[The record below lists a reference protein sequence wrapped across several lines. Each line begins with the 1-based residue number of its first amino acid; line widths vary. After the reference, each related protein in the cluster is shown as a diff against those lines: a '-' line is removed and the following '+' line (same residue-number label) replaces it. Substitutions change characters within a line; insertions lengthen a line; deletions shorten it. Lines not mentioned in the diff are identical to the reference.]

1 MIAALILLALLLSPA
16 LAAGETPPD
25 WRLLYEDG
33 SVLAAPPA
41 GEASGEAAVPL
52 AVWAW
57 SERHA
62 PRAMERFGAELG
74 PEDPGRLEVRVT
86 RPRPAREDEPPPP
99 LRLVAAPAPMWDLFP
114 ERLLPSWPVPEGGRL
129 ALPHRPDEPWR
140 LRLVGAAEGSWWVDL
155 PAGRTRAELAATRT
169 GGVEILL
176 TDPEESPVDG
186 VAVHLLRP
194 EAMLQ
199 MLHRLGSGATA
210 PRLWSRE
217 RSERGR
223 VRWAGLPDRET
234 LSVLVQP
241 GGELMETTLRG
252 LPSELPATVHLAP
265 GARAFGRVVDEER
278 RPLAGVR
285 IGLES
290 WLADGFISRA
300 GGESRADG
308 RWELAGRPPGPAVLV
323 LRADG
328 RALTT
333 RQVKLRAGA
342 NDLGTDT
349 LAPGVALT
357 VRLVGDDALPV
368 AGGTVR
374 YGRLVEARSGA
385 DGLARLEG
393 LPLAPL
399 DLRGTADRHLEGR
412 ARVNPPFPPV
422 VELTLPRAFTS
433 EGRIVGGDRQPLAGA
448 WLKIVEGSHSLHP
461 TVEESGRFLLD
472 LSPGAKVHLE
482 AGAPGAVS
490 ERWPVVPGAAGEW
503 RDLGD
508 LVLGR
513 GLEVTGRVVAA
524 DTGEPLAGA
533 RIWAPRPGPYGP
545 GIAWIFGDLVEAVS
559 GSDGHFRLSGLRA
572 GPLLLRVD
580 APARARA
587 HRDLL
592 LDDEEPVADAGEIAL
607 AQGTTVHVV
616 AAGLA
621 LADAER
627 HTAEATVDLRGEW
640 QALDLLRAPL
650 REGRATVRHVPP
662 GPVLVSVRTDLRVL
676 CEQAVNVPAGEP
688 EIEVECEAD
697 GPEVSGTVWSGSYRA
712 TGGSLTWSREQA
724 SRGRRPPVLV
734 EVAPDGSFGTTEL
747 VAGRWTV
754 TWNAP
759 DGGLSPPLEVTI
771 PAVERFEVALR
782 FPGEGLAGRVVDDE
796 GEPVARARVSELLG
810 GAFALSGADGAF
822 VLSGIP
828 PGPYAV
834 QAREGDLASE
844 IVEGVLEADRPEPEI
859 VLVLGE
865 GRRPQLAVRVATAAG
880 APASG
885 AFVFL
890 DLAGQGVR
898 ILTTDATGQ
907 ATAEPSPPLPERVRV
922 AATTGGGWSF
932 GSWVPWREARGG
944 LRATLGDA
952 RLLVRLEE
960 EGSGGVPRLLAP
972 GGWDL
977 GLLVQLLGTP
987 LRLAPDAPLL
997 LAGLP
1002 AGSYR
1007 IELGAAAATVD
1018 LAAEEIVEI
1027 TLDD

>member
-1 MIAALILLALLLSPA
+1 M
-16 LAAGETPPD
+16 
-25 WRLLYEDG
+25 
-33 SVLAAPPA
+33 
-41 GEASGEAAVPL
+41 
-52 AVWAW
+52 
-57 SERHA
+57 
-62 PRAMERFGAELG
+62 
-74 PEDPGRLEVRVT
+74 
-86 RPRPAREDEPPPP
+86 
-99 LRLVAAPAPMWDLFP
+99 
-114 ERLLPSWPVPEGGRL
+114 
-129 ALPHRPDEPWR
+129 
-140 LRLVGAAEGSWWVDL
+140 
-155 PAGRTRAELAATRT
+155 
-169 GGVEILL
+169 
-176 TDPEESPVDG
+176 
-186 VAVHLLRP
+186 
-194 EAMLQ
+194 
-199 MLHRLGSGATA
+199 
-210 PRLWSRE
+210 
-217 RSERGR
+217 
-223 VRWAGLPDRET
+223 
-234 LSVLVQP
+234 
-241 GGELMETTLRG
+241 
-252 LPSELPATVHLAP
+252 
-265 GARAFGRVVDEER
+265 
-278 RPLAGVR
+278 
-285 IGLES
+285 
-290 WLADGFISRA
+290 
-300 GGESRADG
+300 
-308 RWELAGRPPGPAVLV
+308 
-323 LRADG
+323 
-328 RALTT
+328 
-333 RQVKLRAGA
+333 
-342 NDLGTDT
+342 
-349 LAPGVALT
+349 
-357 VRLVGDDALPV
+357 RLVGDDALPV

-412 ARVNPPFPPV
+412 ARGNPPFPPV
-422 VELTLPRAFTS
+422 VELTLPRAFTI

-592 LDDEEPVADAGEIAL
+592 LDDEEPVDAGKIAL

-697 GPEVSGTVWSGSYRA
+697 WPEVSGTVWSGSYRA

-782 FPGEGLAGRVVDDE
+782 FPGEGSPGGSSTTRGAGR
-796 GEPVARARVSELLG
+796 PARVSRLLG

-844 IVEGVLEADRPEPEI
+844 IVEGCSRPTGPSRRSCWCWAR
-859 VLVLGE
+859 GAGPSSRCGSRPPP
-865 GRRPQLAVRVATAAG
+865 GRRPRGRSSSSISPGRCGSSPPTRPARPRRELSRRCPSGCGWRRRPAGVVVRELG
-880 APASG
+880 P
-885 AFVFL
+885 
-890 DLAGQGVR
+890 LAGG
-898 ILTTDATGQ
+898 
-907 ATAEPSPPLPERVRV
+907 
-922 AATTGGGWSF
+922 
-932 GSWVPWREARGG
+932 ARR

-952 RLLVRLEE
+952 RSSSVSRKRERRRA
-960 EGSGGVPRLLAP
+960 RLLAP

-997 LAGLP
+997 LAGL
-1002 AGSYR
+1002 R
-1007 IELGAAAATVD
+1007 RELPDRTGAAAATVD
-1018 LAAEEIVEI
+1018 LAAGDRRDHPRRLTRPQPAFRVGCRPPGGGVEVDDASIARRQTGQKDAVAGEHDAVGRGAVVAGRLVVGPFEGPDRAGVALGAEAGLLLVALAEEEGVHLRFGAPGLAQALPLGLDLAGAGVER
-1027 TLDD
+1027 LLLPGGGDRRARGEEVGPLERRRVEQGGDVRLPRLAPLGGRLVDRRRGVVLVGEGGEVMAELVDDDVRRPEAVGRHRRVLPEDPAAAVGAAVDDDHHDVVRRLRGEVAPGAVVEAEHVPLGAEGGVGGAGGERRWMPSEGGRCRSPRLRAERAR

>member
-1 MIAALILLALLLSPA
+1 
-16 LAAGETPPD
+16 
-25 WRLLYEDG
+25 
-33 SVLAAPPA
+33 
-41 GEASGEAAVPL
+41 
-52 AVWAW
+52 
-57 SERHA
+57 
-62 PRAMERFGAELG
+62 
-74 PEDPGRLEVRVT
+74 
-86 RPRPAREDEPPPP
+86 
-99 LRLVAAPAPMWDLFP
+99 
-114 ERLLPSWPVPEGGRL
+114 
-129 ALPHRPDEPWR
+129 
-140 LRLVGAAEGSWWVDL
+140 
-155 PAGRTRAELAATRT
+155 
-169 GGVEILL
+169 
-176 TDPEESPVDG
+176 
-186 VAVHLLRP
+186 
-194 EAMLQ
+194 
-199 MLHRLGSGATA
+199 
-210 PRLWSRE
+210 
-217 RSERGR
+217 
-223 VRWAGLPDRET
+223 
-234 LSVLVQP
+234 
-241 GGELMETTLRG
+241 
-252 LPSELPATVHLAP
+252 
-265 GARAFGRVVDEER
+265 
-278 RPLAGVR
+278 
-285 IGLES
+285 
-290 WLADGFISRA
+290 
-300 GGESRADG
+300 
-308 RWELAGRPPGPAVLV
+308 VLV
-323 LRADG
+323 LRAGG

-592 LDDEEPVADAGEIAL
+592 LDDEEPVADAGKIAL

-907 ATAEPSPPLPERVRV
+907 ATAELSPPLPERVRV